1 MISEIGETGQS
12 AHRARTRTRMP
23 NFACRIISLM
33 YD

>member
-12 AHRARTRTRMP
+12 AHNLMP
-23 NFACRIISLM
+23 DFSYRIMSLM